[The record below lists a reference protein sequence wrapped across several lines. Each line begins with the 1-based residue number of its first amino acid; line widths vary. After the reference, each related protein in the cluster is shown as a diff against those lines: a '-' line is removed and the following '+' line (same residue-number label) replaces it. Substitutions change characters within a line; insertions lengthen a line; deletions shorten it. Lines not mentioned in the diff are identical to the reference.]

1 MDINKFTTKSQ
12 EALQAA
18 QALTFELK
26 HAQVDVSHLLYALLD
41 QDQSIVTVL
50 LKNLEIDILGLMNE
64 VDLFLKQIPKSVVEN
79 VTNGQVMVTAEMNFV
94 LVTSE
99 KMAKKMGDDYVST
112 EHLFLALLSIESS
125 MKKIMEY
132 YAIDEKVVL
141 DELKKLRGAQKVDS
155 REPEAKYQAL
165 EKYAVNLTDMARQE
179 KLDPIIGRDEEI
191 RRILQVL
198 SRRTKNNPVL
208 IGEPGTGKTAVV
220 EGLAQRIVSGD
231 VPENL
236 KNKEVLSID
245 IGSLIAGAK
254 FRGEFEDR
262 LKSVLKEI
270 KASGDKYI
278 IFIDELHTI
287 VGAGA
292 TEGAIDA
299 SNMLK
304 PALARGELRCV
315 GATTIKEYQK
325 YIEKDAALERR
336 FQPVYVGEP
345 SAEDSINILR
355 GLKEKYEVHHGVHIT
370 DGAILAAVNLSQKY
384 ITDRFLPDKAID
396 LIDEATSALKIEIDS
411 LPTEL
416 DILKRKIISLEISKS
431 ALKKD
436 SKTNK
441 EELNKINQQL
451 ADLKEQEKSL
461 ELLWKNE
468 KDLISANQ
476 KFSEQ
481 IETLKSQATNFE
493 RDGKLDKVAEIIYG
507 QIPELEK
514 KIKANINKLNK
525 IQKENRLLK
534 EEVEDNDI
542 AKVVARWTGIPID
555 KMLESEQQKLAKME
569 QILQKRV
576 VGQSEAIKAVS
587 NAVRRSRAGINEEDR
602 PIGSFIF
609 LGPTGVGKTET
620 AKALAEFMFNSEE
633 ALVRIDMSE
642 YMEKHSVA
650 RLIGSPPGYV
660 GYDEGGQL
668 TEAVRRRPYSVIL
681 FDEIEK
687 AHPEVFNILLQI
699 LDDGRLTD
707 AKGRTVNFKNTVII
721 MTSNIGTD
729 LILEAGGNI
738 NDQIKTQINSLLKN
752 NFKPEFL
759 NRLDDIIIFHSLTQ
773 ENITA
778 IVNLQLEQLSQRLQ
792 KNKKIKINFDQKIY
806 THLAQKGYDP
816 QFGARPL
823 KRLIQTEILDELALR
838 IIENKIKPSDTIKIS
853 INKNKIVIK

>member
-1 MDINKFTTKSQ
+1 MINPNNITEKLAEIIQNSHNRAIQSRHSQIEPLHLFWALLTVPNTMATSIWQKAELDIEAITKDAEAELNKLPTVASVAEVGISGETQNILAHADSEKK
-12 EALQAA
+12 
-18 QALTFELK
+18 ELK
-26 HAQVDVSHLLYALLD
+26 DEFLSVEHLLISLIKNSQIVQQILNKYNFNLD
-41 QDQSIVTVL
+41 QL
-50 LKNLEIDILGLMNE
+50 LTI
-64 VDLFLKQIPKSVVEN
+64 LKQVRGNMKITDQTPEN
-79 VTNGQVMVTAEMNFV
+79 
-94 LVTSE
+94 
-99 KMAKKMGDDYVST
+99 
-112 EHLFLALLSIESS
+112 
-125 MKKIMEY
+125 KI
-132 YAIDEKVVL
+132 
-141 DELKKLRGAQKVDS
+141 
-155 REPEAKYQAL
+155 QAL
-165 EKYAVNLTDMARQE
+165 EKFTINLTKQAKDN
-179 KLDPIIGRDEEI
+179 KLDPVIGRDEEI
-191 RRILQVL
+191 RRVMQVL

-208 IGEPGTGKTAVV
+208 IGEPGTGKTAIV
-220 EGLAQRIVSGD
+220 EGLAQRIIAGD
-231 VPENL
+231 VPESL
-236 KNKEVLSID
+236 KNKKVLAMD
-245 IGSLIAGAK
+245 IGLLLAGAK
-254 FRGEFEDR
+254 YRGEFEDR
-262 LKSVLKEI
+262 LKAVLKEI
-270 KASGDKYI
+270 EDAQGNI
-278 IFIDELHTI
+278 ILFIDELHTI
-287 VGAGA
+287 VGAGNA
-292 TEGAIDA
+292 EGAVDA

-304 PALARGELRCV
+304 PALARGQLHAI
-315 GATTIKEYQK
+315 GATTLKEYQK

-416 DILKRKIISLEISKS
+416 YILKRKIISLEISKS

>member
-1 MDINKFTTKSQ
+1 MINPNNITEKLAEIIQNSHNRAIQSRHSQIEPLHLFWALLTVPNTMATSIWQKAELDIEAITKDAEAELNKLPTVASVAEVGISGETQNILAHADSEKK
-12 EALQAA
+12 
-18 QALTFELK
+18 ELK
-26 HAQVDVSHLLYALLD
+26 DEFLSVEHLLISLIKNSQIVQQILNKYNFNLD
-41 QDQSIVTVL
+41 QL
-50 LKNLEIDILGLMNE
+50 LTI
-64 VDLFLKQIPKSVVEN
+64 LKQVRGNMKITDQTPEN
-79 VTNGQVMVTAEMNFV
+79 
-94 LVTSE
+94 
-99 KMAKKMGDDYVST
+99 
-112 EHLFLALLSIESS
+112 
-125 MKKIMEY
+125 KI
-132 YAIDEKVVL
+132 
-141 DELKKLRGAQKVDS
+141 
-155 REPEAKYQAL
+155 QAL
-165 EKYAVNLTDMARQE
+165 EKFTINLTKQAKDN
-179 KLDPIIGRDEEI
+179 KLDPVIGRDEEI
-191 RRILQVL
+191 RRVMQVL

-208 IGEPGTGKTAVV
+208 IGEPGTGKTAIV
-220 EGLAQRIVSGD
+220 EGLAQRIIAGD
-231 VPENL
+231 VPESL
-236 KNKEVLSID
+236 KNKKVLAMD
-245 IGSLIAGAK
+245 IGLLLAGAK
-254 FRGEFEDR
+254 YRGEFEDR
-262 LKSVLKEI
+262 LKAVLKEI
-270 KASGDKYI
+270 EDAQGNI
-278 IFIDELHTI
+278 ILFIDELHTI
-287 VGAGA
+287 VGAGNA
-292 TEGAIDA
+292 EGAVDA

-304 PALARGELRCV
+304 PALARGQLHAI
-315 GATTIKEYQK
+315 GATTLKEYQK

>member
-1 MDINKFTTKSQ
+1 MINPNNITEKLAEIIQNSHNRAIQSRHSQIEPLHLFWALLTVPNTMATSIWQKAELDIEAITKDAEAELNKLPTVASVAEVGISGETQNILAHADSEKK
-12 EALQAA
+12 
-18 QALTFELK
+18 ELK
-26 HAQVDVSHLLYALLD
+26 DEFLSVEHLLISLIKNSQIVQQILNKYNFNLD
-41 QDQSIVTVL
+41 QL
-50 LKNLEIDILGLMNE
+50 LTI
-64 VDLFLKQIPKSVVEN
+64 LKQVRGNMKITDQTPEN
-79 VTNGQVMVTAEMNFV
+79 
-94 LVTSE
+94 
-99 KMAKKMGDDYVST
+99 
-112 EHLFLALLSIESS
+112 
-125 MKKIMEY
+125 KI
-132 YAIDEKVVL
+132 
-141 DELKKLRGAQKVDS
+141 
-155 REPEAKYQAL
+155 QAL
-165 EKYAVNLTDMARQE
+165 EKFTINLTKQAKDN
-179 KLDPIIGRDEEI
+179 KLDPVIGRDEEI
-191 RRILQVL
+191 RRVMQVL

-208 IGEPGTGKTAVV
+208 IGEPGTGKTAIV
-220 EGLAQRIVSGD
+220 EGLAQRIIAGD
-231 VPENL
+231 VPESL
-236 KNKEVLSID
+236 KNKKVLAMD
-245 IGSLIAGAK
+245 IGLLLAGAK
-254 FRGEFEDR
+254 YRGEFEDR
-262 LKSVLKEI
+262 LKAVLKEI
-270 KASGDKYI
+270 EDAQGNI
-278 IFIDELHTI
+278 ILFIDELHTI
-287 VGAGA
+287 VGAGNA
-292 TEGAIDA
+292 EGAVDA

-304 PALARGELRCV
+304 PALARGQLHAI
-315 GATTIKEYQK
+315 GATTLKEYQK

-778 IVNLQLEQLSQRLQ
+778 IVNLQLEQLSQRLR
-792 KNKKIKINFDQKIY
+792 KNKRIQINFDQKIY

>member
-1 MDINKFTTKSQ
+1 
-12 EALQAA
+12 
-18 QALTFELK
+18 
-26 HAQVDVSHLLYALLD
+26 
-41 QDQSIVTVL
+41 
-50 LKNLEIDILGLMNE
+50 
-64 VDLFLKQIPKSVVEN
+64 
-79 VTNGQVMVTAEMNFV
+79 
-94 LVTSE
+94 
-99 KMAKKMGDDYVST
+99 
-112 EHLFLALLSIESS
+112 
-125 MKKIMEY
+125 ME
-132 YAIDEKVVL
+132 
-141 DELKKLRGAQKVDS
+141 
-155 REPEAKYQAL
+155 
-165 EKYAVNLTDMARQE
+165 
-179 KLDPIIGRDEEI
+179 
-191 RRILQVL
+191 
-198 SRRTKNNPVL
+198 
-208 IGEPGTGKTAVV
+208 
-220 EGLAQRIVSGD
+220 
-231 VPENL
+231 
-236 KNKEVLSID
+236 
-245 IGSLIAGAK
+245 
-254 FRGEFEDR
+254 
-262 LKSVLKEI
+262 
-270 KASGDKYI
+270 
-278 IFIDELHTI
+278 
-287 VGAGA
+287 
-292 TEGAIDA
+292 
-299 SNMLK
+299 
-304 PALARGELRCV
+304 
-315 GATTIKEYQK
+315 
-325 YIEKDAALERR
+325 
-336 FQPVYVGEP
+336 
-345 SAEDSINILR
+345 
-355 GLKEKYEVHHGVHIT
+355 
-370 DGAILAAVNLSQKY
+370 
-384 ITDRFLPDKAID
+384 
-396 LIDEATSALKIEIDS
+396 
-411 LPTEL
+411 
-416 DILKRKIISLEISKS
+416 
-431 ALKKD
+431 
-436 SKTNK
+436 
-441 EELNKINQQL
+441 
-451 ADLKEQEKSL
+451 
-461 ELLWKNE
+461 NE